1 MTTMT
6 NITVPMPMLIGMT
19 RRTSGT
25 QMVIG
30 VTRPREQEV
39 LVSCDDF
46 ALVAM
51 HDRRGRHG
59 AGAAAQDA
67 CGAAPRDGGAAA
79 AAPGR
84 RFDANGAEPRE
95 RFAQRAVALG
105 DQKRQTEDTAP
116 R

>member
-6 NITVPMPMLIGMT
+6 NITEPMPRLIGMT

-25 QMVIG
+25 QMGIG
-30 VTRPREQEV
+30 VMYPRDQEA
-39 LVSCDDF
+39 LIPCDDF
-46 ALVAM
+46 AFVAM
-51 HDRRGRHG
+51 HDRRRRHG

-79 AAPGR
+79 APPGR

-95 RFAQRAVALG
+95 RFAQ
-105 DQKRQTEDTAP
+105 
-116 R
+116 